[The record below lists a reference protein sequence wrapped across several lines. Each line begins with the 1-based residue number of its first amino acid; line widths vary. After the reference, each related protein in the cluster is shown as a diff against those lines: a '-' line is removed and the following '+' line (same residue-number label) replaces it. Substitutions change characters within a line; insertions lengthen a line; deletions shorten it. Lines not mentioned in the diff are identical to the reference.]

1 MLNVFT
7 LVLVIPKA
15 HCTDDPIF
23 LVLLLTKQT
32 WSLLSWRMW
41 LGGKANHKLTTVT
54 FMRVQ
59 TVEEKFKR
67 LMKQKKVP
75 LRHGMTGL
83 SW

>member
-1 MLNVFT
+1 
-7 LVLVIPKA
+7 
-15 HCTDDPIF
+15 
-23 LVLLLTKQT
+23 
-32 WSLLSWRMW
+32 MW
-41 LGGKANHKLTTVT
+41 LGGKTNHKLTTVA

-75 LRHGMTGL
+75 LRHGKTGL